1 LAAAV
6 CKTVAQ
12 TGRLAIA
19 IVLGGAILCGC
30 AAQTSGTAAAE
41 TKQPDASILASATP
55 AAGSTV
61 SAPVNELKL
70 RFNPPARL
78 DEISV
83 NGPEGLMPVKVT
95 AVGEVAD
102 YSIPLA
108 GLGRGTYSVSWKAA
122 SGGRDYRGSFA
133 FTVK

>member
-1 LAAAV
+1 MV
-6 CKTVAQ
+6 R
-12 TGRLAIA
+12 RLLIP
-19 IVLGGAILCGC
+19 IVLGSALLFGC
-30 AAQTSGTAAAE
+30 AAQSPASVAPQGPQSE
-41 TKQPDASILASATP
+41 ASILVSSRP

-70 RFNPPARL
+70 HFNPPARL
-78 DEISV
+78 DEV
-83 NGPEGLMPVKVT
+83 TVTGPEGTMPTMVT

-108 GLGRGTYSVSWKAA
+108 GLGPGAYSVAWKATSRGRA
-122 SGGRDYRGSFA
+122 YSGAFS